1 VQFISNIIP
10 VVERSRIPDTF
21 ARFAISLLV
30 ARTSSS
36 LSAREK
42 DGTNAFARAMSE
54 MPIATNVA
62 EANVQHYELPPTF
75 FELILGPRCKYS
87 CCYYESEASSLAD
100 AEEAALEATVRNADI
115 ADGQTV
121 LELGGGW
128 GSFALFAAQRFPKA
142 KIVAVSNSSAQRNF
156 IEKQIVALGLD
167 NLLVVTADMNHF
179 QPDRTFDRVV
189 SIEMFEHM
197 ANWPQL
203 LARIRSWIKPDGRL
217 FVHIFN
223 HRSTPYR
230 FDHNTKRDWIAQ
242 HFFTGGIMPSHDLLR
257 KCTND
262 FRIEDEWLWNGSH
275 YRQTAEH
282 WLDNFDR
289 HTDAIEG
296 ILCDVYGD
304 EANVW
309 RQRWRFFFLATAGL
323 FGHKNGQDWGVSH
336 YRLKPVALHV

>member
-1 VQFISNIIP
+1 MQFISNIIP
-10 VVERSRIPDTF
+10 VVERNRIPDNF
-21 ARFAISLLV
+21 ARLAISLLV
-30 ARTSSS
+30 GHTRRT
-36 LSAREK
+36 LSVQEK
-42 DGTNAFARAMSE
+42 DSTNIFAHAMSE
-54 MPIATNVA
+54 MPIATNVTQ
-62 EANVQHYELPPTF
+62 ANAQHYELPPTF

-87 CCYYESEASSLAD
+87 CCYYESKTTSLAD
-100 AEEAALEATVRNADI
+100 AEEAALEATVHNAGI
-115 ADGQTV
+115 ADGQTI
-121 LELGGGW
+121 LELGCGW

-142 KIVAVSNSSAQRNF
+142 RIVAVSNSSAQRNF
-156 IEKQIVALGLD
+156 IEKQVVALGLE
-167 NLLVVTADMNHF
+167 NLLVVTADMNDF

-203 LARIRSWIKPDGRL
+203 LARIRSWLKPDGRL
-217 FVHIFN
+217 FVHVFN

-262 FRIEDEWLWNGSH
+262 FQIEDEWRWNGSH

-289 HTDAIEG
+289 NTDAIEG
-296 ILCDVYGD
+296 ILCGVYGD

-323 FGHKNGQDWGVSH
+323 FGHKNGEEWGVSH